1 MHTKYAIHPTK
12 NMKYCA
18 YFSHRVHSNGERHH
32 IMLDP
37 IPPADPNMFKIDSQ
51 KTPQKF
57 PDNFRGKGSANNI
70 QLHSHYAESER
81 EVVRG
86 QQAESGDRVITRL
99 HAMHNVYTAPPHHN
113 IPITYCQQRQHLSHR
128 TRLSRRLES

>member
-1 MHTKYAIHPTK
+1 MRRGGGDFILKYMHTKYAIHLTK

-18 YFSHRVHSNGERHH
+18 YFSHRVHNNGERHH

-37 IPPADPNMFKIDSQ
+37 IPPTDPNMFKIDSQ

-70 QLHSHYAESER
+70 QLHSHYAGSER

-86 QQAESGDRVITRL
+86 QQS
-99 HAMHNVYTAPPHHN
+99 
-113 IPITYCQQRQHLSHR
+113 
-128 TRLSRRLES
+128 